1 MSVFHKM
8 MNDIFSNPDF
18 TEFFQID
25 GMNYTCIVSPVNDD
39 ISFTDA
45 RCCKWGKLHT

>member
-18 TEFFQID
+18 TESFEID